1 MHPVEFSV
9 CPASAAPAAV
19 PADDAVR
26 PGAGFASRLSVVGN
40 MAMEICTRAL
50 DQIAPGRV
58 LRLTWELSPVGL
70 MLGTLGMV
78 QARVVPAASGPIA
91 IGAQAMSQLRYHV
104 LPDLRRC
111 TQHAG
116 AIAVSSEQAIAHCLG
131 RAARAV
137 CERGAVVPCAETL
150 VRSVGLHGVA
160 PGPDAPL
167 TAADIARADRS
178 ITAQFRQSRAFLQA
192 METLAWEFSLLG
204 VEESPR
210 PGPLSAGQLLQRARH
225 SSGWAAFRQRAVE
238 LAPDLNAAYRV
249 AVERTYALRPDWM
262 DEGAKQGMQRLADAR
277 YPVSGRTGIGDEALR
292 WMAEDLAWYRSSRP
306 RVIAR

>member
-1 MHPVEFSV
+1 M
-9 CPASAAPAAV
+9 
-19 PADDAVR
+19 
-26 PGAGFASRLSVVGN
+26 
-40 MAMEICTRAL
+40 
-50 DQIAPGRV
+50 
-58 LRLTWELSPVGL
+58 
-70 MLGTLGMV
+70 
-78 QARVVPAASGPIA
+78 A
-91 IGAQAMSQLRYHV
+91 IGAQAMTELRYRV

-116 AIAVSSEQAIAHCLG
+116 AIAASSEQAIAHCLG

-150 VRSVGLHGVA
+150 VRSLGLHELA

-178 ITAQFRQSRAFLQA
+178 ITAQFRQSGAFLQA

-225 SSGWAAFRQRAVE
+225 SSGWEAFRQRAIG
-238 LAPDLNAAYRV
+238 LAPDLNVAYRA
-249 AVERTYALRPDWM
+249 AVERIYELQPDMDDGVRHAL
-262 DEGAKQGMQRLADAR
+262 QRLADER
-277 YPVSGRTGIGDEALR
+277 YPVAGTAGIGDEALR
-292 WMAEDLAWYRSSRP
+292 WMAEDLAWYRSTLP